1 MFVLELIIFHFFVFL
16 EGNMDQIISELQQI
30 QSDLVGIL
38 IPSIISA
45 IVSIISIFINTLLQ
59 LKLSDREYKSEQYKL
74 MRNHYPYLKSIL
86 MEISCC
92 YINLEN
98 NGLYDNSFNITDYI
112 YYDWQLFRKKV
123 PKDKIIF
130 IDDYMNNI
138 KKIVDLFLSLNL
150 FFEKN
155 NLPASYHSVQQ
166 GINELQFFCS
176 YIKNCKNGIHGITNK
191 IFHKKD
197 TNK

>member
-1 MFVLELIIFHFFVFL
+1 
-16 EGNMDQIISELQQI
+16 MDQIISELQQI

-155 NLPASYHSVQQ
+155 VRLFADIGSFLYFCKKYTNLCHHVAYP
-166 GINELQFFCS
+166 
-176 YIKNCKNGIHGITNK
+176 
-191 IFHKKD
+191 
-197 TNK
+197 